1 MNKKVT
7 TLYSSKVWLNEE
19 ASPSTGN
26 VCAYDGRIVY
36 DNQEYVESYLRI
48 SDCRKTIVLHKA
60 DYDERAD
67 FIAKMELLHNEIGK
81 FIEHLKS
88 TENELTGEKPI

>member
-19 ASPSTGN
+19 ASPSSGN
-26 VCAYDGRIVY
+26 VCAFDGRVVY
-36 DNQEYVESYLRI
+36 DNQEYVETYLRI
-48 SDCRKTIVLHKA
+48 SDCRKTVVLHKA
-60 DYDERAD
+60 DYDDRAD
-67 FIAKMELLHNEIGK
+67 FITKMELLHTEIGK

-88 TENELTGEKPI
+88 TTNEPANEQPV